1 MNDASEPMTDHEAD
15 ADRHDETSQAVAAL
29 PWWLKAY
36 PVFANFGL
44 LSVSAAL
51 IFGFRYDDT
60 ASFWNYPLDIFLY
73 TAFLAPHLM
82 LTRSDVKQ
90 SLWGQRA
97 GTIEERQIYIA
108 ITIVTWL
115 AVLALHRAVPG
126 PALELPDW
134 VRFIGLVGMLW
145 SVLWFFNISTP
156 ETLRGMLGL
165 PGSELQFTHGEETP
179 LRSDGVYGLVRHPIY
194 LAMLLIG
201 GAGLIYHP
209 NAGQLLWSL
218 LLGGTLVA
226 YIPVEESLLV
236 AARGDEYLD
245 YCRRV
250 PYRLIPRVW

>member
-1 MNDASEPMTDHEAD
+1 MNDANSPTTGEEWG
-15 ADRHDETSQAVAAL
+15 ADRHEGDAHPEV
-29 PWWLKAY
+29 PRPRWLKFY
-36 PVFANFGL
+36 PVFAYFGL
-44 LSVSAAL
+44 LSVSASL
-51 IFGFRYDDT
+51 IFGFRYDAT

-73 TAFLAPHLM
+73 ISFLAPHLM
-82 LTRSDVKQ
+82 LTRADVKQ
-90 SLWGQRA
+90 SLWGERA
-97 GTIEERQIYIA
+97 GTIQERQIYVT

-115 AVLALHRAVPG
+115 AVLLLHRAVPG
-126 PALELPDW
+126 PALELPEW

-145 SVLWFFNISTP
+145 SVLWFFNISSP
-156 ETLRGMLGL
+156 ETIRGMLGL
-165 PGSELQFTHGEETP
+165 PGSELQFTHGDETP
-179 LRSDGVYGLVRHPIY
+179 LRSDGLYALVRHPIY
-194 LAMLLIG
+194 LAMLMIG
-201 GAGLIYHP
+201 GAGLIFHP